1 MYGSTVMCCE
11 SVCFVRFNYIVYFMP
26 FTVLLFS
33 SYTVSFKPAK
43 VDKAQYSAV
52 KV

>member
-26 FTVLLFS
+26 FTVLVVILILL
-33 SYTVSFKPAK
+33 VLN
-43 VDKAQYSAV
+43 QQR
-52 KV
+52 